1 MTSADSL
8 MWVSL
13 SGARGPTELCETTG
27 ANKFVQCDHEPINTC
42 HEHELT

>member
-1 MTSADSL
+1 MENNTLAETTD
-8 MWVSL
+8 
-13 SGARGPTELCETTG
+13 GPRESCETTG